1 MKAVTRR
8 HLLTPML
15 LAVALAACGGRIGL
29 KGDFADHNF
38 EVGRTNRSDLVA
50 QLGLPQQIL
59 KDEEGREH
67 LFYEAWARDVGGTCS
82 WCGGMTQGSQIA
94 SKMKD
99 SKVKNGAEYVF
110 DAGNLL
116 VAKFEPKSRKK

>member
-1 MKAVTRR
+1 MKAVTCR
-8 HLLTPML
+8 LLAQMF
-15 LAVALAACGGRIGL
+15 LAVALAACSGSIGL
-29 KGDFADHNF
+29 KRDFAEHNF
-38 EVGRTNRSDLVA
+38 EVGRTTRSDVVA

-59 KDEEGREH
+59 NDEEGREQ

-82 WCGGMTQGSQIA
+82 WCGGMMQGNQIA

-110 DAGNLL
+110 DAGSLL
-116 VAKFEPKSRKK
+116 VAKFEPKPRKK